1 MRLDIHIQI
10 HILIHMKN
18 TARITTNIDA
28 ELLQFVDRT
37 AKEREL
43 TRREVIEES
52 IKKLERD
59 VRAKAITAA
68 YNEMAAD
75 KELMGEWLAI
85 ANHPA
90 NLKW

>member
-1 MRLDIHIQI
+1 MQ
-10 HILIHMKN
+10 N
-18 TARITTNIDA
+18 TARITTNIDLT
-28 ELLQFVDRT
+28 LLKFVDRT
-37 AKEREL
+37 AKERDL

-59 VRAKAITAA
+59 VGAKTITAS

-75 KELMGEWLAI
+75 KELMAEWLAI